1 MVEESKGQTLNE
13 NPDLAFDVCNFMM
26 KAWEEELSKDPN
38 AKVAIRP
45 SKDPEILER
54 QIKENLESVDTE
66 IKDDDSSLEGIQKN
80 MEEALK
86 PLNDIVDSVSEIGTD
101 YETIN
106 KEINKNPNDDAKAQE
121 LIENEIK
128 KVESLKKKVESKI
141 KSIDT
146 MENSRHMTNW
156 WNGMGYD
163 F

>member
-1 MVEESKGQTLNE
+1 MAAKTTKKTAKADKENEVKVENIVVDTPTVDENTNVVESTEVSL
-13 NPDLAFDVCNFMM
+13 
-26 KAWEEELSKDPN
+26 
-38 AKVAIRP
+38 
-45 SKDPEILER
+45 DPE

-86 PLNDIVDSVSEIGTD
+86 PLDDIVDSVSEIGTD

-146 MENSRHMTNW
+146 MGNSRHMTNW
-156 WNGMGYD
+156 
-163 F
+163 

>member
-1 MVEESKGQTLNE
+1 MATKTTNKTAKADKENEVKVENIVVDTPTVDENTNVVESTEVSL
-13 NPDLAFDVCNFMM
+13 
-26 KAWEEELSKDPN
+26 
-38 AKVAIRP
+38 
-45 SKDPEILER
+45 DPE

>member
-1 MVEESKGQTLNE
+1 MAAKTTNKTAKADKENEIKVENIVVDTPTVDENTNVVESTEVSL
-13 NPDLAFDVCNFMM
+13 
-26 KAWEEELSKDPN
+26 
-38 AKVAIRP
+38 
-45 SKDPEILER
+45 DPE

-146 MENSRHMTNW
+146 M
-156 WNGMGYD
+156 
-163 F
+163 

>member
-1 MVEESKGQTLNE
+1 MAAKTTKKTEKADKENEVKVENIVVDTPTVDENTNVVESTEVSL
-13 NPDLAFDVCNFMM
+13 
-26 KAWEEELSKDPN
+26 
-38 AKVAIRP
+38 
-45 SKDPEILER
+45 DPE

>member
-1 MVEESKGQTLNE
+1 MAAKTTNKTAKADKENEVKVENIVVDTPTVDENINVVESTEVSL
-13 NPDLAFDVCNFMM
+13 
-26 KAWEEELSKDPN
+26 
-38 AKVAIRP
+38 
-45 SKDPEILER
+45 DPE

-128 KVESLKKKVESKI
+128 KVESLKNNTLTI
-141 KSIDT
+141 KSFREFLKDFSIDLWT
-146 MENSRHMTNW
+146 LITNK
-156 WNGMGYD
+156 
-163 F
+163 FHESVL

>member
-1 MVEESKGQTLNE
+1 MAAKTTKKTAKADKENEVKVENIVVDTPTVDENTNVVESTEVSL
-13 NPDLAFDVCNFMM
+13 
-26 KAWEEELSKDPN
+26 
-38 AKVAIRP
+38 
-45 SKDPEILER
+45 DPE

>member
-1 MVEESKGQTLNE
+1 MAAKTTNKTAKADKENEIKVENIVVDTPTVDENTNVVESTEVSL
-13 NPDLAFDVCNFMM
+13 
-26 KAWEEELSKDPN
+26 
-38 AKVAIRP
+38 
-45 SKDPEILER
+45 DPE

-146 MENSRHMTNW
+146 MGNSRHMTNW

>member
-1 MVEESKGQTLNE
+1 M
-13 NPDLAFDVCNFMM
+13 
-26 KAWEEELSKDPN
+26 
-38 AKVAIRP
+38 
-45 SKDPEILER
+45 
-54 QIKENLESVDTE
+54 DTE

-146 MENSRHMTNW
+146 MGNSRHMTNW
-156 WNGMGYD
+156 RNGMGDD

>member
-1 MVEESKGQTLNE
+1 MAAKTTKKTAKADKENEVKVENIVVDTPTVDENTNVVESTEVSL
-13 NPDLAFDVCNFMM
+13 
-26 KAWEEELSKDPN
+26 
-38 AKVAIRP
+38 
-45 SKDPEILER
+45 DPE

-128 KVESLKKKVESKI
+128 KVESLKKKVETKI
-141 KSIDT
+141 NSIDN
-146 MENSRHMTNW
+146 MSNSRHMTNW

>member
-1 MVEESKGQTLNE
+1 MAAKTKKGDKENEVKVENIVVDTPTVDENTNVVESTEVSL
-13 NPDLAFDVCNFMM
+13 
-26 KAWEEELSKDPN
+26 
-38 AKVAIRP
+38 
-45 SKDPEILER
+45 DPE

>member
-1 MVEESKGQTLNE
+1 MAAKTTKKTENEVKVENIVVDTPTVDENTNVVESTEVSL
-13 NPDLAFDVCNFMM
+13 
-26 KAWEEELSKDPN
+26 
-38 AKVAIRP
+38 
-45 SKDPEILER
+45 DPE

-128 KVESLKKKVESKI
+128 KVESLKNNTLTI
-141 KSIDT
+141 KSFREFLKDFSIDLWT
-146 MENSRHMTNW
+146 LITNK
-156 WNGMGYD
+156 
-163 F
+163 FHESVL